1 MMDKLIKRSKEISII
16 AIIWNLIGVI
26 AFFSQ
31 IFMSN
36 ENIQNLSKEQQELFL
51 NESTLTTI
59 TFAIAV
65 FSGLIGSV
73 LLLIKHKLTTSVLAL
88 SVLVSVFQF
97 LYNIFITK
105 TIEVYGINTVIMPII
120 VIVVGIFLVL
130 FSKKTLSNTIDNNT

>member
-1 MMDKLIKRSKEISII
+1 MDKLIKRSKEISII

-130 FSKKTLSNTIDNNT
+130 FSKKTLSNTIDNNA